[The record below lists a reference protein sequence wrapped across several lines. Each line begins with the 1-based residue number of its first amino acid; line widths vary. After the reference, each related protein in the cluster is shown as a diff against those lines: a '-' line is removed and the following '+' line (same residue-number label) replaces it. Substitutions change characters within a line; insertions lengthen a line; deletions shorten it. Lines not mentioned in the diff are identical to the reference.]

1 MKYLIKRRSVNS
13 TQESPIPE
21 HLQFLYESITKDVGE
36 KQEESIADL
45 LISYQDVFSKGPG
58 DLGRAA
64 DVKHNIVTG
73 NATPIKQALRRIPV
87 SKREEIVD
95 VISGMEMQGII
106 EPSSSPWS
114 SPVVLVRKKDGSNRF
129 CGLDLK
135 SGYWQVELEQGAKE
149 KTAFSTGKSLWQFK
163 VMPFGLCNALATFER
178 LMEAVLAKLPWQTSL
193 VYLDDIIVHSIDF
206 DSHVKNLSLV
216 MERLC
221 QANLKFNP
229 KKCKL
234 FRNQVQFLGYTVSKD
249 GISADK
255 EK

>member
-1 MKYLIKRRSVNS
+1 
-13 TQESPIPE
+13 
-21 HLQFLYESITKDVGE
+21 
-36 KQEESIADL
+36 
-45 LISYQDVFSKGPG
+45 
-58 DLGRAA
+58 
-64 DVKHNIVTG
+64 
-73 NATPIKQALRRIPV
+73 
-87 SKREEIVD
+87 
-95 VISGMEMQGII
+95 
-106 EPSSSPWS
+106 
-114 SPVVLVRKKDGSNRF
+114 
-129 CGLDLK
+129 
-135 SGYWQVELEQGAKE
+135 
-149 KTAFSTGKSLWQFK
+149 
-163 VMPFGLCNALATFER
+163 MPFGLCNALATFER